1 MALLIA
7 FEAISSEKSDEFD
20 VGFGGEVGAVVVGTE
35 GLGVAVTSKDVL
47 GSVKFIKEYAWR
59 RVSGNEPTLTRNKQ
73 QSTNRRE
80 KRKRLLTINTQT
92 HNRVQYSS
100 KNGTREETQNRP
112 YFRHSL
118 GEGFGSRTNRRK
130 TLPLQRLSRLQR
142 NHNRI
147 AENVTLRNPRR

>member
-20 VGFGGEVGAVVVGTE
+20 VGFGGEVGAAVVGTE

-47 GSVKFIKEYAWR
+47 GSVKFIKEYTWR
-59 RVSGNEPTLTRNKQ
+59 CVSGNEPTLTRNKP

-118 GEGFGSRTNRRK
+118 GRGIRLTNKQTTDTSTSTSLPPSEEPQQNRR
-130 TLPLQRLSRLQR
+130 RR
-142 NHNRI
+142 NSP
-147 AENVTLRNPRR
+147 EP

>member
-20 VGFGGEVGAVVVGTE
+20 VGFGGEVGAAVVGTE

-59 RVSGNEPTLTRNKQ
+59 CVSGNEPTLTRNKQ

-118 GEGFGSRTNRRK
+118 GRGIRLTNTQTTDTSTSTSLPPSEEPQQNRR
-130 TLPLQRLSRLQR
+130 RR
-142 NHNRI
+142 NSP
-147 AENVTLRNPRR
+147 EP

>member
-20 VGFGGEVGAVVVGTE
+20 VGFGGEVGAAVVGTE

-59 RVSGNEPTLTRNKQ
+59 CVSGNEPTLTRNKP

-118 GEGFGSRTNRRK
+118 GRGIRLTNKQTTDTSTSTSLPPSEEPQQNRR
-130 TLPLQRLSRLQR
+130 RR
-142 NHNRI
+142 NSP
-147 AENVTLRNPRR
+147 EP

>member
-1 MALLIA
+1 MMALLIA

-59 RVSGNEPTLTRNKQ
+59 CVSGNEPTLTRNKQ
-73 QSTNRRE
+73 QSTNRME

-92 HNRVQYSS
+92 HDRVQYSS

-118 GEGFGSRTNRRK
+118 GRGIRLTNKQTKDTSTSTSLPPSEEPQQNRR
-130 TLPLQRLSRLQR
+130 RR
-142 NHNRI
+142 NSP
-147 AENVTLRNPRR
+147 EP